1 MAKNGDSAQQEQ
13 DNVIVVEN
21 LTKSFSGRVVVDNV
35 SMQIRKGEVFGFLG
49 ANGSGKT
56 TTMRM
61 LCGLLTPDSGKG
73 YCLGHDV
80 TKEAE
85 WIKKKIGY
93 MPQHFSYYR
102 DLTVQENLWFIANL
116 RGKQAQDNV
125 IPMMEKFHLLDRQ
138 HHLAGKLSGGWKQ
151 RLSLA
156 ACLLHEPE
164 LIFLDEPTAGVDP
177 ESRRY
182 FWDVI
187 HDLADSGVTVLVT
200 THYMD
205 EAERCNRLGFI
216 SYGVLQAVGTRQEI
230 LHDAGLYAFSVC
242 VKNHYRLAKMVEE
255 AFPDEMVVVFGDDFH
270 IVTANK
276 KLDQAVVAMVRAFS
290 EQASITL
297 ISTTVE
303 HIFIQLIKQR
313 RAYESG

>member
-1 MAKNGDSAQQEQ
+1 MAKNGGCAQQ
-13 DNVIVVEN
+13 DNVIVVES

-61 LCGLLTPDSGKG
+61 LCGLLTPDSGHG

-80 TKEAE
+80 TQESD

-102 DLTVQENLWFIANL
+102 DLTVQENLWFIAKL

-125 IPMMEKFHLLDRQ
+125 VPMMEKFHLLDRQ
-138 HHLAGKLSGGWKQ
+138 DQIAGKLSGGWKQ

-177 ESRRY
+177 ESRRF
-182 FWDVI
+182 FWDMI
-187 HDLADSGVTVLVT
+187 HDLADNGVTVLVT

-216 SYGVLQAVGTRQEI
+216 SDGVLQAIGTRQEI
-230 LHDAGLYAFSVC
+230 IQNSGLQAFAVSV
-242 VKNHYRLAKMVEE
+242 NSYYRLAKMVEE
-255 AFPDEMVVVFGDDFH
+255 AFPDELVVVFGDDFH
-270 IVTANK
+270 IISAKK
-276 KLDQAVVAMVRAFS
+276 KLDRAVVKMVQAFS
-290 EQASITL
+290 DQASITL
-297 ISTTVE
+297 VPTTVE
-303 HIFIQLIKQR
+303 HIFIDLIKRR
-313 RAYESG
+313 RAHESG

>member
-1 MAKNGDSAQQEQ
+1 MAKNGESAQQ

-61 LCGLLTPDSGKG
+61 LCGLMNPDSGHG
-73 YCLGHDV
+73 YCLGHHV
-80 TKEAE
+80 ASEAE
-85 WIKKKIGY
+85 RIKKKIGY
-93 MPQHFSYYR
+93 MPQYFSYYR
-102 DLTVQENLWFIANL
+102 DLTVQENLWFVAKL
-116 RGKQAQDNV
+116 RGKHAEANV
-125 IPMMEKFHLLDRQ
+125 MPTMEKFHLLDRK

-216 SYGVLQAVGTRQEI
+216 SYGALQAVGTRQEI
-230 LHDAGLYAFSVC
+230 IQQSGLYAFSVS
-242 VKNHYRLAKMVEE
+242 VANHTRLARLIEDQV
-255 AFPDEMVVVFGDDFH
+255 PDELVVVFGEVFH
-270 IVTANK
+270 IIT
-276 KLDQAVVAMVRAFS
+276 S
-290 EQASITL
+290 EKTL
-297 ISTTVE
+297 NAAIMGIINAYAEKPVIVPTPTTVE
-303 HIFIQLIKQR
+303 HIFIDLIKHR
-313 RAYESG
+313 RAHESF

>member
-102 DLTVQENLWFIANL
+102 DLTVQENLWFIAKL

-138 HHLAGKLSGGWKQ
+138 HHLAGKLSGGWK
-151 RLSLA
+151 
-156 ACLLHEPE
+156 
-164 LIFLDEPTAGVDP
+164 
-177 ESRRY
+177 SRRY

-255 AFPDEMVVVFGDDFH
+255 AFPDELVVVFGDDFH
-270 IVTANK
+270 VVTAKK

-290 EQASITL
+290 EQAAITL
-297 ISTTVE
+297 IPTTVE